1 MAFGRRRIGG
11 FTLVEMMIS
20 IAVVIVLLLIAVP
33 SFIALRQRTTL
44 GGAGDQVLSLWNQG
58 RMEAAKRNERVK
70 FGINTSGATFC
81 IGLATTTS
89 NTDSTPCNCFNPA
102 ATTNQCNVG
111 MFPLNQEEWKGVT
124 LSGTPTL
131 GQNTGVVVIEPKRT
145 SLTELADSGAVTL
158 AGPPGQA
165 SYLLNLRVDPLGRAV
180 LCESTSAGDSMPAY
194 TERRCG
200 P

>member
-1 MAFGRRRIGG
+1 MALERRRIGG
-11 FTLVEMMIS
+11 FTLVEMMIT

-33 SFIALRQRTTL
+33 SFIAIRQRSTL
-44 GGAGDQVLSLWNQG
+44 NGAGDQVLSLWNQG

-70 FGINTSGATFC
+70 FGVNVNGTDFC
-81 IGLATTTS
+81 IGLATTADPADT
-89 NTDSTPCNCFNPA
+89 TACDCFDAA
-102 ATTNQCNVG
+102 ATTNQCNVA
-111 MFPLNQEEWKGVT
+111 MYPSAQADWNNVT

-131 GQNTGVVVIEPKRT
+131 GENTGVVVIEPKRT
-145 SLTELADSGAVTL
+145 ALTDLDDAGAVTL

-165 SYLLNLRVDPLGRAV
+165 SYLLNLRVDPMGRAV
-180 LCESTSAGDSMPAY
+180 LCESTSAVNTMPAY